1 MKRILYSLSIVLLV
15 GAASAGATGAF
26 FSDAETS
33 AGNTF
38 AAGAIDLKIDNESY
52 YNGALNA
59 STTWQLADLTIQKF
73 FDFPDV
79 KPGDRGEDTISLHV
93 NNNDAYLCANVK
105 LTSNDDNTPTEPE
118 LLDDPTTG
126 PSLGELASSINFVW
140 WADDGDNVLEDNEK
154 VISEGPIG
162 ALGLNGSTTVA
173 LADSQ
178 TNIWTGQGGPVP
190 GAINQ

>member
-1 MKRILYSLSIVLLV
+1 MKRNLYSLSIVLLV

-140 WADDGDNVLEDNEK
+140 WADDGDNVLDDNEK
-154 VISEGPIG
+154 VISEG
-162 ALGLNGSTTVA
+162 
-173 LADSQ
+173 
-178 TNIWTGQGGPVP
+178 
-190 GAINQ
+190 